1 MRTKGNFRA
10 QLVILLIFLPSLF
23 CLSYIFN
30 SQALALSIEEE
41 RILGEKFLVQVGKQ
55 FQLVEDD
62 FADQFLNDLG
72 RYLITPLETKPF
84 PFRFFVV
91 KDNTMNGFAAPGGNI
106 FIFSGLI
113 EITDSIDELAAIIC
127 HEIGHVSAR
136 HLAQRLEQSKK
147 IGLAT
152 LAGILAGVLIGGPAA
167 GALITGSMAAGI
179 QTQLHYSRE
188 DERQADQLGFSYM
201 KYAGLDPKGMITAL
215 KKIERGS
222 WFGSD
227 KVPAYLMTHPT
238 GPERMSNLDVLLS
251 DYTPASSKE
260 EANRFRAL
268 FPFFK
273 TVVRA
278 KGLDSREAE
287 RVFSLQLKGDPGSS
301 LPYFGLGIVYK
312 GRAEYAL
319 AIQHLESALEKGP
332 GGIPVLT
339 NLGQAY
345 QENGQDRKAISVLEG
360 ALKLAGDSRPTLLIL
375 GISYENLE
383 EYEKAIQLFE
393 RLASFTPVKNE
404 VYYHLGFCY
413 GKSNRLALAHYNFGL
428 YFKSEGQKEKA
439 QFHFR
444 KADDLSGNNSAL
456 KEKIRRARGG
466 SP

>member
-1 MRTKGNFRA
+1 
-10 QLVILLIFLPSLF
+10 
-23 CLSYIFN
+23 
-30 SQALALSIEEE
+30 
-41 RILGEKFLVQVGKQ
+41 
-55 FQLVEDD
+55 
-62 FADQFLNDLG
+62 
-72 RYLITPLETKPF
+72 
-84 PFRFFVV
+84 
-91 KDNTMNGFAAPGGNI
+91 
-106 FIFSGLI
+106 
-113 EITDSIDELAAIIC
+113 
-127 HEIGHVSAR
+127 
-136 HLAQRLEQSKK
+136 
-147 IGLAT
+147 
-152 LAGILAGVLIGGPAA
+152 
-167 GALITGSMAAGI
+167 
-179 QTQLHYSRE
+179 
-188 DERQADQLGFSYM
+188 
-201 KYAGLDPKGMITAL
+201 MITAL

-251 DYTPASSKE
+251 DHTPASSKE

-268 FPFFK
+268 FPFLK

-287 RVFSLQLKGDPGSS
+287 RVFNLQLKGDPGSS
-301 LPYFGLGIVYK
+301 LPHLGLGIVYK
-312 GRAEYAL
+312 ERAEYAL

-332 GGIPVLT
+332 GSIPVLT

-345 QENGQDRKAISVLEG
+345 QENGQARKAISVLEE

-383 EYEKAIQLFE
+383 EYGKAIQLFE

-428 YFKSEGQKEKA
+428 YFKSQGQKEKA

-466 SP
+466 GSLNP